1 MPVFKGGKA
10 MATTR
15 QHAYRLSPEHEKII
29 DKHARNLERVTG
41 FSVSRADALRAI
53 LESFGRVE
61 RIREQRI
68 SSYRQLLEKVKEPG
82 PERDRAQQALDDWL
96 TMSHERMV
104 NLAAM
109 QAAGMWATG
118 ELRQEA
124 ARKGLDKLSDEEIQA
139 GIAAARGARGR
150 S

>member
-1 MPVFKGGKA
+1 

-29 DKHARNLERVTG
+29 DRHARNLERVTG

-61 RIREQRI
+61 RIRDQRI
-68 SSYRQLLEKVKEPG
+68 SSYRELLQKLEPG

-104 NLAAM
+104 GLAGL
-109 QAAGMWATG
+109 QAAGLWAKG
-118 ELRQEA
+118 ELQRESV
-124 ARKGLDKLSDEEIQA
+124 RRGLDKLSDDEIQA
-139 GIAAARGARGR
+139 EIATVRRGR
-150 S
+150 RRA

>member
-1 MPVFKGGKA
+1 

-53 LESFGRVE
+53 LESFSRVE

-68 SSYRQLLEKVKEPG
+68 SSYRQLLEKLKEPG

-104 NLAAM
+104 SLAGM

-118 ELRQEA
+118 EIRREA
-124 ARKGLDKLSDEEIQA
+124 ARKGLDRLSDDEIQA
-139 GIAAARGARGR
+139 EIAAARGARRR